1 MGIESLFA
9 KEKPKTFFDD
19 FLTKRSYP
27 FQNTV
32 NYDTVAPQQVFQ
44 VIEGYTK
51 FRKLCD
57 STDFLQF
64 PDEKLK
70 LNASTESIESH
81 QSEDESENAEPS
93 THFSHPHEASY
104 DSESDDDSSFE
115 EQIDTKEPLQTTRAP
130 VLTKDG
136 SVNVHAEVAFY
147 KRENGNQAWEQSC
160 STPPKL
166 GKMRK
171 ITCSARSSSETPHP
185 VQFQFRTIDKHPGT
199 HCSKLVLCRGD
210 RCCVKVKQDGKK
222 KKKPI
227 VECVDRLNV
236 LTIPQQMVDDKSPC
250 FTDVYLKPEWNGLG
264 ENKSRPS
271 FEVVVELIDCS
282 DKTVHEISRWD
293 VELQSH
299 KFESSTKA
307 KEMEQTATSVE
318 VDLSLLSRTLAI

>member
-19 FLTKRSYP
+19 LLTKRSYP

-115 EQIDTKEPLQTTRAP
+115 EQIDTKEPLQT
-130 VLTKDG
+130 
-136 SVNVHAEVAFY
+136 
-147 KRENGNQAWEQSC
+147 
-160 STPPKL
+160 
-166 GKMRK
+166 
-171 ITCSARSSSETPHP
+171 TPHP

-318 VDLSLLSRTLAI
+318 VDLSL